1 MSLLVLYVACSSTGL
16 VPMSSQKPG
25 PGRPSKAATE
35 QRKKKKKQRKPKCN
49 LSSMKY
55 SCSRQ
60 QDLHQ
65 RQHRHRLLVVPRL
78 SLVRS
83 PSAVWFVLCT
93 RPFVL
98 ICCSLCRDGVLGTLR
113 KRSQYEWYAA
123 TSTRCRRFSKQ
134 YVHLLLHSY
143 LLTSV
148 KCNSFLCVGRDL
160 NCMTLRGSGEFGP
173 AALSPGLG
181 LQQAPA
187 NSRSSSRQSRHS
199 GSGAC
204 IRAYLPQL
212 ACIFGLFFSSP
223 SFCVITGGAS
233 SRDGGASTCSCSI
246 DVKRS
251 WACFRGLL
259 NFWGIHFS
267 LFV

>member
-1 MSLLVLYVACSSTGL
+1 MG
-16 VPMSSQKPG
+16 
-25 PGRPSKAATE
+25 
-35 QRKKKKKQRKPKCN
+35 N
-49 LSSMKY
+49 
-55 SCSRQ
+55 
-60 QDLHQ
+60 
-65 RQHRHRLLVVPRL
+65 
-78 SLVRS
+78 
-83 PSAVWFVLCT
+83 
-93 RPFVL
+93 
-98 ICCSLCRDGVLGTLR
+98 
-113 KRSQYEWYAA
+113 
-123 TSTRCRRFSKQ
+123 
-134 YVHLLLHSY
+134 
-143 LLTSV
+143 
-148 KCNSFLCVGRDL
+148 
-160 NCMTLRGSGEFGP
+160 GEFGP
-173 AALSPGLG
+173 AALPPGLG

-267 LFV
+267 LFVQTTSLNFGCCRLQCIPMTLSPLLQALRGMGCCMTCACINH

>member
-1 MSLLVLYVACSSTGL
+1 
-16 VPMSSQKPG
+16 
-25 PGRPSKAATE
+25 
-35 QRKKKKKQRKPKCN
+35 
-49 LSSMKY
+49 MKY

-78 SLVRS
+78 WLVRS

-113 KRSQYEWYAA
+113 KRSQYAWYAA

-160 NCMTLRGSGEFGP
+160 NCMTLRGSGEWGIWT
-173 AALSPGLG
+173 SSIT
-181 LQQAPA
+181 
-187 NSRSSSRQSRHS
+187 SRSWIATGARQQQIFQPPVTPQWKWCVYSSIFAS
-199 GSGAC
+199 AC
-204 IRAYLPQL
+204 MHFWFIFLITFVL
-212 ACIFGLFFSSP
+212 CDHGGCIQQ
-223 SFCVITGGAS
+223 
-233 SRDGGASTCSCSI
+233 RW
-246 DVKRS
+246 R
-251 WACFRGLL
+251 REHLL
-259 NFWGIHFS
+259 MQH
-267 LFV
+267 